1 MFEILIGYAIIIKG
15 DFMKIILCLDDNNGM
30 LFNNRRQS
38 RDRVLVEDIINNLQG
53 EKLNIFEFS
62 KALFEDFSDKICIA
76 EKLEK
81 GKLYFVENLD
91 LEPFSKDIT
100 EIIVYKWN
108 RIYPADFY
116 CKIDFGFRFFVAE
129 ETELSGNSHEKITKI
144 IWRVK

>member
-15 DFMKIILCLDDNNGM
+15 DFMRIILCLDDNNGM

-38 RDRVLVEDIINNLQG
+38 RDKVLVEDIINNLQG
-53 EKLNIFEFS
+53 ERLNIFEFS
-62 KALFEDFSDKICIA
+62 KALFVNFLDKICIA

-81 GKLYFVENLD
+81 GKLYFVESLD
-91 LEPFSKDIT
+91 LEPFSEEMT
-100 EIIVYKWN
+100 EIIVYRWN

-116 CKIDFGFRFFVAE
+116 CKIDFNFRFFVAE
-129 ETELSGNSHEKITKI
+129 ETEIRGSSHEKITKT